1 MQGSILALDIAV
13 RTGFAVGPV
22 GEVPRSGCV
31 VLKEKSQ
38 APDVAFGNFIWWL
51 NDALAKEKPALIV
64 KEAPLALHALR
75 HGIGSQASVEMT
87 YGLHAIARGMA
98 LRFGIKIKDAHDAT
112 VRKHF
117 IGRGKM
123 GSREENKRAVVQRC
137 HLLGY
142 MPKENFDD
150 NQADSLAIWDYAA
163 ASVPSKLHLFGERA
177 A

>member
-1 MQGSILALDIAV
+1 MGGSILALDLAT

-22 GEVPRSGCV
+22 GEIPRSGCV
-31 VLKEKSQ
+31 VLKEKGQ
-38 APDVAFGNFIWWL
+38 EPDFAYSNLIWFL
-51 NDALAKEKPALIV
+51 NDLLMKERPAVIV

-75 HGIGSQASVEMT
+75 AGVGSQASVELT
-87 YGLHAIARGMA
+87 YGLHAITRGMGK
-98 LRFGIKIKDAHDAT
+98 RFGIEVRDAHDAS

-123 GSREENKRAVVQRC
+123 DSREETKRAVVQRC

-142 MPKENFDD
+142 MPKDCNDD
-150 NQADSLAIWDYAA
+150 NRGDALATWDWAA
-163 ASVPSKLHLFGERA
+163 ATIPNKLYLFGERA